1 MENVEVTSKVD
12 TSVVRIV
19 GGYVN
24 GGLQEIG
31 VKNAKISLGTTSVNI
46 RSDSSLIGQVGPNV
60 KWIDSQAA
68 SIGNL
73 QIDPNKTNSTFVNIA
88 KNTTAKVPGSF
99 LDTAFYIGGLSVLG
113 IRGGV
118 GTLYKYNDV
127 VEVNPSIAL
136 QDGIIA
142 TTNKVTTVT
151 SKSQK
156 LVADALFD
164 SYNSNPTKTVYF
176 DRYQP
181 PVVSS
186 TTNKFIGNSISTD
199 NPDVLNLALSN
210 REIEVPAN
218 SIWFKPLNAGTSA
231 LVFLRQSQ
239 ANRNEAISVFH
250 FIRGEINTISNFG
263 ETRFEIA
270 KIGNKSGVYF
280 DFKIPQS
287 MITSGFE
294 FLISATPDLTVA
306 AETSG
311 FLYLYLAGTDQTTGV
326 QSADVRAV
334 DFVYKN
340 GDNSFQNVSIQ
351 NYVPKRTLLKIVGT
365 YNGAVVYNMRDVGKN
380 PVYNGKVYFAIPSGN
395 VVVQNPIT
403 SVDNGVGELIA

>member
-31 VKNAKISLGTTSVNI
+31 VKNAKISLGTTSINI

-60 KWIDSQAA
+60 KLIDSQAA

-113 IRGGV
+113 ISGGV
-118 GTLYKYNDV
+118 GTLDKYNDV

-218 SIWFKPLNAGTSA
+218 SIWFKALNAGTSA

-340 GDNSFQNVSIQ
+340 ADNSFQNVSIQ